1 MARWQRALW
10 RFGGAVTGA
19 GLGAMACGG
28 SALGGSAFAQAKRE
42 FGVSLAPMERV
53 NLNPTTQRMLP
64 TVLVYTPEFAAL
76 AKAIVQ
82 HSDGEVV
89 GAQVEMNRFPDGTPN
104 LFVPAG
110 ELRCRDV
117 IMLADMSD
125 INKFFDVLSVIYTIP
140 RYLAR
145 TFTVIAPFM
154 PVATMERVDYEGQVS
169 TAKVWCD
176 ALSATP
182 RALSGDT
189 KLVIFDIHA
198 LQERFYFSDNI
209 KLVLTSAVE
218 LLTREFDEMQ
228 REDPTPVAVCFP
240 DDGAKKRYGPVFAQ
254 QGIETMTFSK
264 MRDGERRYLK
274 LTEGDPKGKHVV
286 IVDDLCQSGGTLMG
300 CKGELEQL
308 GASKVSAYVTH
319 PVFPREAWKKFTPE
333 HGPKGAKPFHRFFV
347 TDSIPGVAASLEGQA
362 PFKVLS
368 IGRLITRLFNST
380 PKHGPFSA
388 DIASEKAGLEY
399 ARAQKQGGGVRTQEQ
414 WGPSAGKA

>member
-1 MARWQRALW
+1 MGPRWQRALW

-19 GLGAMACGG
+19 GVGTMMW
-28 SALGGSAFAQAKRE
+28 GGSAFAQAKRE

-53 NLNPTTQRMLP
+53 NLNPTTQKKLP
-64 TVLVYTPEFAAL
+64 TVLVYTPEFKDL
-76 AKAIVQ
+76 ADAIVK

-117 IMLADMSD
+117 IMLADMSN
-125 INKFFDVLSVIYTIP
+125 INKFFDVISVIYTIP

-145 TFTVIAPFM
+145 SFTVVAPFM

-218 LLTREFDEMQ
+218 LLTREFEEMKDE
-228 REDPTPVAVCFP
+228 DKTPVAVCFP

-254 QGIETMTFSK
+254 QGIDTMTFSK
-264 MRDGERRYLK
+264 MRVGDKRYLK

-308 GASKVSAYVTH
+308 GAAKVSAYVTH
-319 PVFPREAWKKFTPE
+319 PVFPNEAWKKFTRE
-333 HGPKGAKPFHRFFV
+333 HGPKGAKTFHRFYV
-347 TDSIPGVAASLEGQA
+347 TDSIPTVASSLEGQA

-388 DIASEKAGLEY
+388 EHASERAGLEFNE
-399 ARAQKQGGGVRTQEQ
+399 RQRQGGGVRTQEQ